1 MVGSA
6 ALGVALRLA
15 ERPAAVKYVRGA
27 PLPDGVALLLQ
38 VAAEQADAL
47 RAAQA
52 MTGCPQVALQASA
65 RFFIEQ
71 VMLHTGANSYRV
83 LGASPGATRG
93 ELRRNM
99 ALLIKWLHPD
109 CEHRRASQSDLDRG
123 AFILRVTQAWENLK
137 TDERQAA
144 YDRSLSDRR
153 KKRPSSSAA
162 RSCAVDGESCRTDRP
177 GRTASSQAK
186 QRPDGQRRQRLV
198 VYRFERDT
206 LWIRLLTHLW
216 ARP

>member
-6 ALGVALRLA
+6 ALGVALMLA

-52 MTGCPQVALQASA
+52 MTGCPQVALQESA

-71 VMLHTGANSYRV
+71 IMLHTEANSYRV
-83 LGASPGATRG
+83 LGASPGATRR
-93 ELRRNM
+93 ELCRNM

-109 CEHRRASQSDLDRG
+109 GQERHASQSDLDRG
-123 AFILRVTQAWENLK
+123 AFLLRVTKAWEDLK
-137 TDERQAA
+137 TDQRQAA
-144 YDRSLSDRR
+144 YDLSLRER
-153 KKRPSSSAA
+153 WKKRSSSSAA
-162 RSCAVDGESCRTDRP
+162 RSCADDDAYCRASRRGHASP
-177 GRTASSQAK
+177 SQVERRRT
-186 QRPDGQRRQRLV
+186 RQRLV
-198 VYRFERDT
+198 VYRFQRGT
-206 LWIRLLTHLW
+206 LWSRLLNHLW
-216 ARP
+216 MRP